1 MKVEL
6 FEKMTN
12 VFTNGP
18 CIGVDLPFE
27 REEIFL
33 HASENELA
41 EAMREYR
48 QDHLLMQQVSFH
60 GAFPDEPQ
68 VSTRKHRTELAGL
81 LLNRFSQNIAETL
94 ITHI

>member
-48 QDHLLMQQVSFH
+48 QDQLPLRQVRFLGSSEDECDALFD
-60 GAFPDEPQ
+60 AFDASNPDLYPMIYLGE
-68 VSTRKHRTELAGL
+68 G
-81 LLNRFSQNIAETL
+81 
-94 ITHI
+94 